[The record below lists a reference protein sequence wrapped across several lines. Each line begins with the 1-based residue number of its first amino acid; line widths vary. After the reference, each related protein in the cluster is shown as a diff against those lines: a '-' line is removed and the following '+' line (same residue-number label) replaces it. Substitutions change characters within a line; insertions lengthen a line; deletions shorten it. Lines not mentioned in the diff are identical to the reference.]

1 VIQINPPQSY
11 GVVQYFAHARG
22 ARTPWLAAQPPV
34 RARRQPDVAGGFGL
48 GGAESFVFGAFGGFA
63 DDARVENG
71 SITLSDRP
79 GIGFE
84 GQAALPHHA
93 GTGRHLE
100 KRLG

>member
-1 VIQINPPQSY
+1 MS
-11 GVVQYFAHARG
+11 
-22 ARTPWLAAQPPV
+22 LAI
-34 RARRQPDVAGGFGL
+34 AGGFGL
-48 GGAESFVFGAFGGFA
+48 GGFA

-93 GTGRHLE
+93 GTGWHLE

>member
-1 VIQINPPQSY
+1 VL
-11 GVVQYFAHARG
+11 ARHG
-22 ARTPWLAAQPPV
+22 WPRSLLFSHGGNQVSLAI
-34 RARRQPDVAGGFGL
+34 AGGFGL
-48 GGAESFVFGAFGGFA
+48 GARNPIVFGAFGGFA
-63 DDARVENG
+63 DDARMENG

>member
-1 VIQINPPQSY
+1 MIQIDLPQSY

-22 ARTPWLAAQPPV
+22 ARTPWLAAHGGNQMSL
-34 RARRQPDVAGGFGL
+34 AIAGGFGL
-48 GGAESFVFGAFGGFA
+48 GGARNPIVFGAFGGFA
-63 DDARVENG
+63 DHARVENG

-93 GTGRHLE
+93 GAGRHLE